1 MIWRYGLYKSL
12 CKCLSYNEIEK
23 YLILESPASLG
34 GSMYNYMKDL
44 KESADKLGT
53 TLDEKNTIIA
63 IELHNLIYESF
74 TENDLLL
81 MADFLRRR
89 YANG

>member
-1 MIWRYGLYKSL
+1 
-12 CKCLSYNEIEK
+12 
-23 YLILESPASLG
+23 
-34 GSMYNYMKDL
+34 MYNYMKDL